1 MNKLLQILKKK
12 KIEYRLDA
20 DFSEISYLGLKQK
33 LKALINPKN
42 IKQLKLV
49 LKILIK
55 YNLKYAFISMGTNSY
70 LIDDN
75 VVLISLMS
83 FKKIDRI
90 RGNRIIVSANQRM
103 SSLSFKY
110 ARRNIISFIGG
121 TLIPG
126 SIGAGVVGNAGIKN
140 ITITK
145 YLKGILVLDL
155 KSLKLK
161 HISKEKIIFYYRDSS
176 IKEMLILRL
185 TFYKKIDTKAIKFYN
200 CLKDYRKNQPNERSL
215 GSTFKNN
222 PQVKAGYL
230 IDKLGLK
237 GLQYKNLAVSSCH
250 ANFIIAK
257 AESSAFD
264 LYLMILL
271 IKIIVYLKS
280 GIKLDPEIKGLKL
293 YQKNKKK
300 DI

>member
-161 HISKEKIIFYYRDSS
+161 HISKEKINFYYRDSS

-200 CLKDYRKNQPNERSL
+200 YLKDYRKNQANERSL

-257 AESSAFD
+257 AEGSAFD